1 MMRMSSVSTSY
12 TDIFTSMGIGTSSS
26 SSSSSSISLV
36 DYASIKNGSYG
47 KLLKAYYKQQEA
59 EAQSAD
65 ETETKQLTALKG
77 NADGL
82 KNATLELMDED
93 LFEKKTITTKDETTG
108 EETETEDYDW
118 DAITKAVKSFAEKYN
133 TVIEEAGNCDT
144 TSVLKNAAWLTSQTE
159 SKSNLLSSVGI
170 TIGSDNKLS
179 VDEDELKKANVS
191 TLKLLFQGVGS
202 YADKVVAKAAQISS
216 AASKGANQSGSAY
229 TSSANYTSLTTSG
242 SLYDELF

>member
-1 MMRMSSVSTSY
+1 MSSVSTSY

-26 SSSSSSISLV
+26 SSSSFSLT
-36 DYASIKNGSYG
+36 DYMSIKNGSYG

-65 ETETKQLTALKG
+65 ETETKQLAILKG

-118 DAITKAVKSFAEKYN
+118 DAITKAVKSFAEQYN
-133 TVIEEAGNCDT
+133 TVISEAGDSDNT
-144 TSVLKNAAWLTSQTE
+144 GVLKNAAWLTAQTE
-159 SKSNLLSSVGI
+159 SNTNLLSSVGI
-170 TIGSDNKLS
+170 TIGSDNSLS
-179 VDEDELKKANVS
+179 VDEDELKKANIS

-229 TSSANYTSLTTSG
+229 TSTAGYTSLTTSG
-242 SLYDELF
+242 SLYDQLF